1 MVISLE
7 RPQIK
12 LIKRLSA
19 GYENDL
25 FVFKVGRKTV
35 KRHYGRWYDDEQAV
49 NLLLKEMERSES

>member
-1 MVISLE
+1 MESQ
-7 RPQIK
+7 QIK

-19 GYENDL
+19 GYEKDL
-25 FVFKVGRKTV
+25 FIFKVGRKTV